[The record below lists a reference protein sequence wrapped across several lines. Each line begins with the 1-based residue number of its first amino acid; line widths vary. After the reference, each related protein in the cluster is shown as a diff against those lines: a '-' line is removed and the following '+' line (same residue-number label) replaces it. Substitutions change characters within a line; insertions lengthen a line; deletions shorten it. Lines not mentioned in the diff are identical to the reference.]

1 VTLAVSIGAAPVDGQ
16 IPLEPGDSLL
26 RVSQLRVGA
35 DSFRIVS
42 NFGGQVRST
51 LLLRTVQ
58 RTAAEGREL
67 LVFAQQYFTER
78 GVTVDTSWLDARTL
92 APVRYIADVYGEI
105 QQFSF
110 DGKSGVGTVTPKGSA
125 ARPVAVDLPTPFF
138 NAVALDL
145 LYASLPH
152 ATGLTVSVPMYNPPR
167 AALTITLRVTGEED
181 LPLAAGGVIRAWT
194 VDYQLG
200 PNTQKVWLDR
210 RTGEFL
216 RIGSTQGANYFYKYR
231 LDLEPPVR

>member
-1 VTLAVSIGAAPVDGQ
+1 V
-16 IPLEPGDSLL
+16 
-26 RVSQLRVGA
+26 
-35 DSFRIVS
+35 
-42 NFGGQVRST
+42 
-51 LLLRTVQ
+51 
-58 RTAAEGREL
+58 
-67 LVFAQQYFTER
+67 
-78 GVTVDTSWLDARTL
+78 
-92 APVRYIADVYGEI
+92 
-105 QQFSF
+105 
-110 DGKSGVGTVTPKGSA
+110 
-125 ARPVAVDLPTPFF
+125 
-138 NAVALDL
+138 
-145 LYASLPH
+145 
-152 ATGLTVSVPMYNPPR
+152 YNPPR